1 MQEEA
6 APVLKMAQGR
16 ILMVVRRLKVHIQTF
31 THLLNNVFCFLSK
44 VGGRGGFPPLHRDF
58 TVLNNDPQG
67 PMIIVGDAG
76 FEPGISV
83 RKFIA
88 LPMSYLIFIFEFV
101 FFVFFSLYF
110 TKNYEFNESPTTYVC
125 VCKRRR

>member
-44 VGGRGGFPPLHRDF
+44 VGGRGG
-58 TVLNNDPQG
+58 V
-67 PMIIVGDAG
+67 
-76 FEPGISV
+76 
-83 RKFIA
+83 
-88 LPMSYLIFIFEFV
+88 
-101 FFVFFSLYF
+101 
-110 TKNYEFNESPTTYVC
+110 SPSTPRFYRI
-125 VCKRRR
+125 KQ